1 MTAVSHVVVA
11 IPVHNEEALLSACLA
26 SVNLAVDTLTRVH
39 PHVQTAVTVA
49 LDGCSDRSA
58 TIAARSGAHG
68 ISLDGAGVGVSRD
81 TAVRHGLSVLAV
93 PEESRTW
100 LACTDADTLVPPT
113 WLVRQLI
120 WADSG
125 TDLVLGTVEPFD
137 VADPEVLAAWQSR
150 HRLAEGHSY
159 VHGANLGVR
168 ASTWREVGGFGRKHA
183 HEDVSMTAKVQATA
197 AAWVATDTIRVRTSG
212 RVAGRAPNG
221 FADYLNELGKPQ

>member
-26 SVNLAVDTLTRVH
+26 SVNVALEALARVH
-39 PHVQTAVTVA
+39 PHVQTAVAVA
-49 LDGCSDRSA
+49 LDGCSDRSSA
-58 TIAARSGAHG
+58 IAGLAGAHCVA
-68 ISLDGAGVGVSRD
+68 LDGAGVGVSRD
-81 TAVRHGLSVLAV
+81 TAVRHGLSVLAG
-93 PEESRTW
+93 PDESQTW
-100 LACTDADTLVPPT
+100 LACTDADTLVPSN

-168 ASTWREVGGFGRKHA
+168 VSRWREVGGFGLKHA
-183 HEDVSMTAKVQATA
+183 HEDVSMTAKVQATS

-212 RVAGRAPNG
+212 RVAGRAPKG